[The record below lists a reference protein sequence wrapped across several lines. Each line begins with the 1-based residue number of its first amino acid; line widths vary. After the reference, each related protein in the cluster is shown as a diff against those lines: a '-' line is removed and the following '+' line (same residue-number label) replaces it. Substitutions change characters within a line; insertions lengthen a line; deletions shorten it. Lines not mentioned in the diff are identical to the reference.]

1 MSAKANEIR
10 RFILRVVRDRGDSPI
25 NEDTILD
32 ALDLRYG
39 DELTRDDGRA
49 HIKALGR
56 EDFLTGTSVVLLGIV
71 WGLTPKGRVA
81 VQQFT

>member
-1 MSAKANEIR
+1 MSNAKTNEVR
-10 RFILRVVRDRGDSPI
+10 RFILRVIRDRGDSPI

-49 HIKALGR
+49 HIKALAR
-56 EDFLTGTSVVLLGIV
+56 EDFITGTSVELIGIV
-71 WGLTPKGRVA
+71 WGLTPKGRLA
-81 VQQFT
+81 A